1 MCNSPFS
8 AFSSVPGPELDWL
21 PTEEGG
27 AKRLFS
33 SSLPWA
39 TSPPSELLRE
49 SLRAEREE
57 EVLLVS
63 LRGLLELR
71 PVWDKKKKKKDIEG
85 HFLNIRQTPYL
96 NDMMVSKTRL
106 SLSHQRIRR
115 EHLSALKV

>member
-1 MCNSPFS
+1 MQVIKVSPFS

-63 LRGLLELR
+63 LSGLLELR
-71 PVWDKKKKKKDIEG
+71 PVWDEKKKKDIEG
-85 HFLNIRQTPYL
+85 HPEY
-96 NDMMVSKTRL
+96 KTN
-106 SLSHQRIRR
+106 SVF
-115 EHLSALKV
+115 E